1 MELED
6 LCLVQTLFY
15 QIHFVKDQ
23 IYCWRVDKQS
33 VFIFERLT
41 IQRASDTS
49 WHEMHKTFNMG
60 HHLELYINAQPTVDV
75 ISLAKAFN
83 IETKI
88 IGFAERA
95 KRNCLFPKNRQ

>member
-1 MELED
+1 MNQFGD
-6 LCLVQTLFY
+6 R
-15 QIHFVKDQ
+15 IHFVKDQ
-23 IYCWRVDKQS
+23 L
-33 VFIFERLT
+33 FGEPPLFET
-41 IQRASDTS
+41 IQRALDTS

-75 ISLAKAFN
+75 INLAKAFN
-83 IETKI
+83 FETKI

>member
-1 MELED
+1 MNQFGD
-6 LCLVQTLFY
+6 R
-15 QIHFVKDQ
+15 IHFVKDQ
-23 IYCWRVDKQS
+23 L
-33 VFIFERLT
+33 FGEPPLFET
-41 IQRASDTS
+41 IQRASVTS

-75 ISLAKAFN
+75 INLAKAFN

-95 KRNCLFPKNRQ
+95 KRNRLFPKNRE

>member
-1 MELED
+1 MNQFGD
-6 LCLVQTLFY
+6 R
-15 QIHFVKDQ
+15 IHFVKEQ
-23 IYCWRVDKQS
+23 LFGVPPL
-33 VFIFERLT
+33 FET

-75 ISLAKAFN
+75 INLAKAFN

>member
-1 MELED
+1 MNQFGD
-6 LCLVQTLFY
+6 R
-15 QIHFVKDQ
+15 IHFVKDQ
-23 IYCWRVDKQS
+23 L
-33 VFIFERLT
+33 FGEPPLFET

-49 WHEMHKTFNMG
+49 WHKMHKTFNME

-75 ISLAKAFN
+75 INLAKAFN

>member
-1 MELED
+1 MNQLRD
-6 LCLVQTLFY
+6 SA
-15 QIHFVKDQ
+15 HFVIDQ
-23 IYCWRVDKQS
+23 LFGEPPLFKP
-33 VFIFERLT
+33 
-41 IQRASDTS
+41 IQRVSDTS
-49 WHEMHKTFNMG
+49 WHEMHKRFKMG
-60 HHLELYINAQPTVDV
+60 HHLELYINAQRTVDV

>member
-1 MELED
+1 MNQFGD
-6 LCLVQTLFY
+6 KT
-15 QIHFVKDQ
+15 HFVKDQ
-23 IYCWRVDKQS
+23 L
-33 VFIFERLT
+33 FEEPPLFET

-95 KRNCLFPKNRQ
+95 KRNCLFP